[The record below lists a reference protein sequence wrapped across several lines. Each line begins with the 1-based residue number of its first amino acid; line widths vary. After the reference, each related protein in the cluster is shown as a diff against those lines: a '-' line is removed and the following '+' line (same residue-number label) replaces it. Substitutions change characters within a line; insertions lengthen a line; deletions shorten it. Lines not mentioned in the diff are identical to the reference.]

1 MAARE
6 TDSPAL
12 KSVELLRLFAKD
24 GVVVRLTVFGGLVCA
39 EIAMRAI
46 SSLPRVGVLLTLLCA
61 HLIQKI

>member
-24 GVVVRLTVFGGLVCA
+24 GVAVRLAVFGGLVCA

-46 SSLPRVGVLLTLLCA
+46 NLIPRVSVLLTFLCA
-61 HLIQKI
+61 YLIQLR